1 MAATDKILISR
12 IDCLAVIGV
21 TPEERA
27 LKQRLSIDVEFLIDA
42 RKPGKTDSLKD
53 AIDYSQVA
61 AVVAEVCGQRPYH
74 LIETVA
80 ELIAELDAAA
90 PEHPAAFRTGPDAS
104 LNTLALKLCGIDR
117 NFKLPEG
124 AAGL

>member
-21 TPEERA
+21 TAEERA
-27 LKQRLSIDVEFLIDA
+27 LKQRLSIDLEFLTDS

-53 AIDYSQVA
+53 TVDYAEVA
-61 AVVAEVCGQRPYH
+61 AAVAEVCGKRPYH

-80 ELIAELDAAA
+80 QLIAERVLTDFPTPSVRVLVRKIA
-90 PEHPAAFRTGPDAS
+90 PVAEPGVEYVS
-104 LNTLALKLCGIDR
+104 LEIVR
-117 NFKLPEG
+117 P
-124 AAGL
+124 

>member
-27 LKQRLSIDVEFLIDA
+27 LKQRLSIDVEFLIDSRNPA
-42 RKPGKTDSLKD
+42 KSDSLKD
-53 AIDYSQVA
+53 AIDYAQVA
-61 AVVAEVCGQRPYH
+61 LAVAEVCGQRPYH

-80 ELIAELDAAA
+80 ELIAQRVLTDFPTPSTRVLVRKISPVAEPGVDYV
-90 PEHPAAFRTGPDAS
+90 S
-104 LNTLALKLCGIDR
+104 LEIVR
-117 NFKLPEG
+117 P
-124 AAGL
+124 